1 MLHRLPRLTFLDSSF
16 VTAEERKEAQR
27 IGAFMRV
34 VRPSDSIVS
43 TSVKLYSII
52 SSLSLL
58 PAICV
63 NLALC
68 VLSCLVCYR
77 NLRRRINPQRISR
90 LVSIPYLRVV
100 ML

>member
-58 PAICV
+58 PAIRV
-63 NLALC
+63 NLALH
-68 VLSCLVCYR
+68 VLSCLLFV
-77 NLRRRINPQRISR
+77 IGI
-90 LVSIPYLRVV
+90 
-100 ML
+100 

>member
-1 MLHRLPRLTFLDSSF
+1 MWSDICDTLLIIVQCSKFRYFVLHRLPRLTFLDSSF

-43 TSVKLYSII
+43 TSVKLYSMI

-58 PAICV
+58 PAIRV
-63 NLALC
+63 NLALR
-68 VLSCLVCYR
+68 VLSCLF
-77 NLRRRINPQRISR
+77 L
-90 LVSIPYLRVV
+90 L
-100 ML
+100 